1 MPIINVDVKNKIAN
15 AEKGKYI
22 VCGNNDYT
30 FRFTFDDEWSGFH
43 TKTARFVY
51 NNQYTDVVFTGNE
64 CQMPAVYNT
73 LIVAVGVYAGDIH
86 TTTPAVF
93 GTEKA
98 ITDGHP
104 IHEDPPEDVYLQILQ
119 LIEDGAVK
127 GDTGEAGFSPIATVE
142 KQGHTATISITDE
155 HGTTTAQ
162 ISDGEQGEQGEQGE
176 RGETGADGF
185 SPVAYVRKEN
195 DESIIS
201 ITDKIGTTTAV
212 VKDGKDGTNGKDGKD
227 GTNGTNGADGFSP
240 VCSVE
245 KTGNTAV
252 ISITDKEGTTTASV
266 SDGTN
271 GTDGQDG
278 YSPTATCEQ
287 VGNEVVISITD
298 KNGTTTA
305 NASASGIIEQ
315 HGVATSGWASISN
328 KYPYT
333 YYTTI
338 AITQTLTAN
347 TVVEL
352 INDNA
357 LLFSKHGFAIY
368 QIQNQTVVIYSIG
381 QPADTV
387 QFTFRIGSGTVGGIA
402 EKGMHNYSTDEQVV
416 GTYKDGKTIYEKTFS
431 FTRTDITT
439 QQKQYSFSEALSID
453 TLVLY
458 TGNAVYTD
466 SNNTKQ
472 KFSLPFVLDSYFTAQ
487 VYISTATPVVLYRAW
502 STGVVE
508 FNITLQY
515 TKS

>member
-22 VCGNNDYT
+22 VCGNSDYT
-30 FRFTFDDEWSGFH
+30 FRFSFDDEWSGFH
-43 TKTARFVY
+43 TKTARFIY
-51 NNQYTDVVFTGNE
+51 DNQYTDVVFTGNE
-64 CQMPAVYNT
+64 VQMPAVYNT

-104 IHEDPPEDVYLQILQ
+104 IHQDPPEDVYLQILQ
-119 LIEDGAVK
+119 LIEDGAIK

-142 KQGHTATISITDE
+142 KSGKTATISITDKN
-155 HGTTTAQ
+155 GTTTAS

-176 RGETGADGF
+176 RGENGADGF
-185 SPVAYVRKEN
+185 SPVAYVQKED
-195 DESIIS
+195 DESTIY
-201 ITDKIGTTTAV
+201 ITDKNGTTTAV
-212 VKDGKDGTNGKDGKD
+212 VKDGKDGTN

-252 ISITDKEGTTTASV
+252 ISITDKDGTTTASV
-266 SDGTN
+266 SDGQN
-271 GTDGQDG
+271 GQEG

-305 NASASGIIEQ
+305 NASASGIVEQ

-352 INDNA
+352 VNDNA
-357 LLFSKHGFAIY
+357 LLFAKHGFAIY
-368 QIQNQTVVIYSIG
+368 QIQGQTAIIYSIG
-381 QPADTV
+381 IPADTV

-402 EKGMHNYSTDEQVV
+402 ERGMHNYSTDEQIVGTWTDGKTLYEKTLVITDFSGLVQEV
-416 GTYKDGKTIYEKTFS
+416 GTYSIVYPFSDLGLNDNYDYMQIKTGTEI
-431 FTRTDITT
+431 RTSGTILPLNYNYANNEYVAFLIKPANS
-439 QQKQYSFSEALSID
+439 QF
-453 TLVLY
+453 
-458 TGNAVYTD
+458 VYTTNK
-466 SNNTKQ
+466 SSMSSVSK
-472 KFSLPFVLDSYFTAQ
+472 V
-487 VYISTATPVVLYRAW
+487 IVV
-502 STGVVE
+502 
-508 FNITLQY
+508 IQY
-515 TKS
+515 TKTS